1 MSVNYTAGNFT
12 VASQYVDARS
22 GINVTRKVPSLD
34 WSGDFSMKSINKDQC
49 ELVNRTGAA
58 LAPSETVRIAR
69 TDLTDVYKNSSID
82 AAQRLGDTRGE
93 RVLIQVNDQYLA
105 TNSLTGEQYLIPA
118 RAWICV
124 ETSVAPIVKSDIPI
138 DVTNRVLGALDKCFT
153 AEALSVTSMDTLV
166 GALKGDLSP
175 RYIDAVN

>member
-12 VASQYVDARS
+12 VVSQYVDSRATV
-22 GINVTRKVPSLD
+22 NVTRKVPSLD
-34 WSGDFSMKSINKDQC
+34 WAQDFSTKSINKDQC

-69 TDLTDVYKNSSID
+69 TELTDIYKNTSVD

-124 ETSVAPIVKSDIPI
+124 ETSVAPIVQQDIPKDI
-138 DVTNRVLGALDKCFT
+138 ANRVLGALTST
-153 AEALSVTSMDTLV
+153 ATADTTGLTTMDTLM

-175 RYIDAVN
+175 RSVNSVN